1 MTATTCTQPEDL
13 RNRMVDHIDAAGHM
27 HSASVERALRTV
39 PRHLFVPDASIEDAY
54 ANKSITTK
62 PGGPGG
68 RPASCASVPTVVAMM
83 LGQLDAREGDR
94 VLEIGAGTGY
104 NAALL
109 AELVGDTGQVTTI
122 DIHPDVTKQ
131 AQHALEATGYG
142 RVLVLTGDG
151 ALGAP
156 DQAPFDRIIVTVGPW
171 DLPPAWMD
179 QLAPGG
185 RLVVPLHWRGQA
197 RSVAFVHEDRVLR
210 AVDSQLCGFIPMIG
224 DGQDGERSGEI
235 ADNVALYFDRDQPI
249 DLDVLQGVLDEPKI
263 TVWSGASVVANESTD
278 LIWPRL
284 TGAEPGTCRFAAA
297 DAAVAA
303 GLCNPAFT
311 YRSPALVE
319 GDSLAYLTL
328 RGPDPEATERRWEL
342 GAIGHGPAGA
352 RLAERLSQQVRA
364 WDRDRTAQPTITA
377 YPAGTPDQDLAH
389 GVVINKQFVRLV
401 ISVHIRARGNCAVL

>member
-1 MTATTCTQPEDL
+1 MTATTDTQPEDL
-13 RNRMVDHIDAAGHM
+13 RNRMVDHIDAAGHL
-27 HSASVERALRTV
+27 HSASVEWALRTV
-39 PRHLFVPDASIEDAY
+39 PRHLFVPDASIADAY

-83 LGQLDAREGDR
+83 LGQLDAREGDQ

-122 DIHPDVTKQ
+122 DIHPDVTEQ
-131 AQHALEATGYG
+131 AQRALEATGYG
-142 RVLVLTGDG
+142 RVRVLTGDG

-156 DQAPFDRIIVTVGPW
+156 DQAPFNRIIATVGPW
-171 DLPPAWMD
+171 DLPPAWLN

-197 RSVAFVHEDRVLR
+197 RSVAFVQEDGILR
-210 AVDSQLCGFIPMIG
+210 AVDSQLCGFIPMVG
-224 DGQDGERSGEI
+224 DGQDGERTGKI
-235 ADNVALYFDRDQPI
+235 ADDVALYWDRDQPI
-249 DLDVLQGVLDEPKI
+249 DLDILQGVLDQPKA
-263 TVWSGASVVANESTD
+263 TVWSGASIVANESTD

-284 TGAEPGTCRFAAA
+284 TGTELGTCRFAAD
-297 DAAVAA
+297 DAAVEA

-311 YRSPALVE
+311 YRSPALVD

-342 GAIGHGPAGA
+342 GAIGHGSAGA
-352 RLAERLSQQVRA
+352 QLAERLCEQIRA
-364 WDRDRTAQPTITA
+364 WSRDRIAQPTITA
-377 YPAGTPDQDLAH
+377 YPAGTPDHQLAD
-389 GVVINKQFVRLV
+389 GVVIDKQFIRLV
-401 ISVHIRARGNCAVL
+401 VST